1 LPSRISSERSR
12 AAGAEIDFDRD
23 HSMTTFIKYPRTP
36 HLRGSRLQD
45 GDHDLEQVDLADLLA
60 DVPGDLRG
68 GALVWEEKVDGANA
82 AFSFTAEGAP
92 LLQSRGHV
100 LQGGPREGQ
109 FSLFK
114 AWVET
119 HQAAFRQ
126 ALAARYIVFG
136 EWCCAKH
143 TVFYDRLPH
152 YFLEFDVFDRETGSF
167 LSTPARQR
175 LLAGLP
181 VVPVPVVHKGAPP
194 GKAAKRGAS
203 DIRALIR
210 PSLYKSQD
218 WRAALDAAA
227 AGAGQD
233 PVRVRRETDGS
244 DLAEGLY
251 LKHEDGDR
259 VIGRYKFVR
268 ADFLQAIASSG
279 THWQDRPVIPN
290 GLAPGVDLFATS
302 LPS

>member
-1 LPSRISSERSR
+1 
-12 AAGAEIDFDRD
+12 
-23 HSMTTFIKYPRTP
+23 MTHFIKYPRTP

-45 GDHDLEQVDLADLLA
+45 GDHDLEQVDIEGLSS
-60 DVPGDLRG
+60 

-82 AFSFTAEGAP
+82 AFSFTAAGA
-92 LLQSRGHV
+92 LQLQSRGHV
-100 LQGGPREGQ
+100 LQGGAREGQ

-119 HQAAFRQ
+119 HQPAFRDV
-126 ALAARYIVFG
+126 LEARYIVYG
-136 EWCCAKH
+136 EWCYAKH

-152 YFLEFDVFDRETGSF
+152 YFLEFDVFDRETGWF
-167 LSTPARQR
+167 LSTPARRR

-181 VVPVPVVHKGAPP
+181 LVPVPVVHKGAVP
-194 GKAAKRGAS
+194 GTAAKRGAS
-203 DIRALIR
+203 GIRALIK
-210 PSLYKSQD
+210 PSLYKSQG

-227 AGAGQD
+227 AGSGQD
-233 PVRVRRETDGS
+233 PARVRIETDGS

-268 ADFLQAIASSG
+268 ADFLQAIESSG
-279 THWQDRPVIPN
+279 SHWQDRPVIPN

-302 LPS
+302 QPT

>member
-1 LPSRISSERSR
+1 MS
-12 AAGAEIDFDRD
+12 
-23 HSMTTFIKYPRTP
+23 
-36 HLRGSRLQD
+36 HLRGSRLQE
-45 GDHDLEQVDLADLLA
+45 GDHDLEQVDLADLS
-60 DVPGDLRG
+60 G

-82 AFSFTAEGAP
+82 AFSFTAQGIP
-92 LLQSRGHV
+92 QLQSRGHI
-100 LQGGPREGQ
+100 LQGGAREGQ

-119 HQAAFRQ
+119 HQDAFRR
-126 ALAARYIVFG
+126 AISMRYIVFG
-136 EWCCAKH
+136 EWCYAKH

-152 YFLEFDVFDRETGSF
+152 YFLEFDVFDREMGRF
-167 LSTPARQR
+167 LSTPARRR

-181 VVPVPVVHKGAPP
+181 IVPVPVVHEGAVPGAVP
-194 GKAAKRGAS
+194 GKGAKRGAAS
-203 DIRALIR
+203 IRALIKH
-210 PSLYKSQD
+210 SLFKSEH
-218 WRAALDAAA
+218 WRESLDVAAS
-227 AGAGQD
+227 GSGQD
-233 PVRVRRETDGS
+233 PARVRIETDDS

-290 GLAPGVDLFATS
+290 GLAPGVDLFAAS
-302 LPS
+302 VSS